1 MLQSKNHSS
10 DPELI
15 VELLITVL
23 TNELF
28 GRGAFDAFTS
38 GQFSDDVTAA
48 WSGFN
53 RMLSLPAVC

>member
-1 MLQSKNHSS
+1 MLQSKNHSL

-53 RMLSLPAVC
+53 RKL